1 MDSGATFCHVRRIR
15 PVCSG
20 IPCVT
25 SGSQKWNGA
34 SPSFIDS
41 EISVIL
47 ISMLF
52 VCCWK
57 AHTPS
62 WL

>member
-1 MDSGATFCHVRRIR
+1 M
-15 PVCSG
+15 CSG

-41 EISVIL
+41 AISVML
-47 ISMLF
+47 SRRLF
-52 VCCWK
+52 VCC
-57 AHTPS
+57 
-62 WL
+62 